1 MAAEVV
7 LLVLLVRYCWW
18 WLVLAGCNQCRLWC
32 WWCPGRRS
40 HHLATPHR
48 GNSPAQTLDLI
59 TSPASLVTCQ
69 SDTEDQMTIKMEAIA
84 DLPEI
89 KSELNTDDFGSH
101 NPVVT
106 TNSHTPQPQQP
117 QHEQQQ
123 NNCQWVSR
131 TTFFLLRSSWCL
143 VVLSPGQKSL

>member
-1 MAAEVV
+1 
-7 LLVLLVRYCWW
+7 
-18 WLVLAGCNQCRLWC
+18 
-32 WWCPGRRS
+32 
-40 HHLATPHR
+40 
-48 GNSPAQTLDLI
+48 
-59 TSPASLVTCQ
+59 
-69 SDTEDQMTIKMEAIA
+69 MEAIA

-143 VVLSPGQKSL
+143 VVLSPGQKSLSSCLNIGEGRHYVSLASCNLPST